1 MTQTYKDL
9 PLTLSV
15 DEVAEVLGISR
26 RLAYKL
32 AKKKGGFPAARVGG
46 KKRLVIPRDHLLSGC
61 TIKPSSPLTNIRR

>member
-1 MTQTYKDL
+1 MARTYKEL

-32 AKKKGGFPAARVGG
+32 AKKKGFPAARVG
-46 KKRLVIPRDHLLSGC
+46 KKRLVIPRDHFIEWLHDQAEQ
-61 TIKPSSPLTNIRR
+61 PVD

>member
-32 AKKKGGFPAARVGG
+32 AKKKGFPAAREG
-46 KKRLVIPRDHLLSGC
+46 KKRLVIPRDLFIAWLHDQAEQ
-61 TIKPSSPLTNIRR
+61 PVD